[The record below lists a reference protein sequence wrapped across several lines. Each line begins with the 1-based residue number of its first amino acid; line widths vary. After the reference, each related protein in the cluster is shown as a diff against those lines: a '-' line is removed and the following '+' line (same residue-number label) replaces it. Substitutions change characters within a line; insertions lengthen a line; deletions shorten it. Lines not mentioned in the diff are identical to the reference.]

1 MTNLDNR
8 IYTVPE
14 LARDLGV
21 TPRTIRF
28 YEQKG
33 LVSPQ
38 RAGSTRVYTRSDRAR
53 MLIILRGK
61 RLGFSLR
68 EIADYLDLYAAD
80 PTQSEQIR
88 MLLGRVRQRMKD
100 LTEQRQALD
109 VTLEELRD
117 IEQQSI
123 DALKEKGLDPEAE

>member
-1 MTNLDNR
+1 MTKLDDR
-8 IYTVPE
+8 FYTVPE
-14 LARDLGV
+14 LAADLGI

-33 LVSPQ
+33 LVNPQ
-38 RAGSTRVYTRSDRAR
+38 RAGTTRVYTRQDRAK

-68 EIADYLDLYAAD
+68 EIADYLDLYGAD

-88 MLLGRVRQRMKD
+88 MLLGRVRERISD
-100 LTEQRQALD
+100 LEEQRQALD
-109 VTLEELRD
+109 VTLDELRD
-117 IEQQSI
+117 IEQQSM
-123 DALKEKGLDPEAE
+123 DALEEKGLEPVS

>member
-1 MTNLDNR
+1 MTKLDDR
-8 IYTVPE
+8 FYTVPE
-14 LARDLGV
+14 LAADLGI

-33 LVSPQ
+33 LVNPQ
-38 RAGSTRVYTRSDRAR
+38 RAGTAK

-68 EIADYLDLYAAD
+68 EIADYLDLYGAD

-88 MLLGRVRQRMKD
+88 MLLGRVRERISD
-100 LTEQRQALD
+100 LEEQRQALD
-109 VTLEELRD
+109 VTLDELRD

-123 DALKEKGLDPEAE
+123 DAL